1 MKSSTFKNIKASIP
15 SKKKAKFDLSHDVN
29 TTYDWG
35 SVQPLFNQLM
45 LPDSSININMEQLTR
60 LAPMVVPTFGRVK
73 MKNISHFVPIKEI
86 FPNWEYFLAKQQ
98 VSRPGTQGTVNTFV
112 PNVIP
117 HINNSILTMFALAGA
132 KFNWYVSGATEDPG
146 INNVNTW
153 RSYKNVGSFGTID
166 GDRDAIEAG
175 RIMLYHLFHMT
186 NAQQYQSYNLH
197 SINYEGPIADFRFL
211 TTGIMNNGTALSS
224 GIRFNSETFSNL
236 PAISTIAP
244 WPFNDVN
251 TETHSANAEQSP
263 IDSLK
268 PIETITMEGADLIWE
283 SDVITTALRTDANSI
298 WNGMNTDFFDGCKI
312 RICFKLSSFGK
323 RLRKVLIGLGYNFS
337 LTDGTEVSI
346 LPLLAYFKAYW
357 DSYAPERDRNFY
369 MTDAWKIIQFCED
382 SNANCAITSVLN
394 NNTTKTQEIISI
406 IKRFIFDVG
415 TTFATEKVNAISAAT
430 DEMFMQAEN
439 SAGIYDIV
447 AEIMSEYNKRFIDAE
462 EMVLRTN
469 PEISEL
475 DNTNYEPALRN
486 ALNNSYARLSQ
497 PQLDVLKKAY
507 IYVNKYS
514 VAGKQIEEILRMNGL
529 GNYVEECRGK
539 FITADESTVK
549 ISDVVAT
556 AQTNAEDAADRV
568 ELGQYGGRGLGIG
581 NGQISFNTDKHGYF
595 IVLSSI
601 VPESGYV
608 NAPDMTNEAIE
619 FGDFYQPEFD
629 GINYEAVAKK
639 QVIGSPLVNSKGD
652 NTMNSTFGLL
662 PTYSNWKFRSN
673 KANGDFS
680 LNSQAKSLTP
690 YTLDKY
696 IPVDT
701 VNVRTVLEDADPD
714 NHETYTYVSPT
725 FTYRD
730 LPNAG
735 EEYRYINKMAWNGN
749 YNRIFKNIN
758 DGVDWVNFSLNNN
771 AYLYNSYEYD
781 NFLVH
786 NVFNVAYWA
795 PMKSIEDSYNT
806 YDEDDNENRSSI
818 KRS

>member
-1 MKSSTFKNIKASIP
+1 MKSSSLKNIKASIP

-98 VSRPGTQGTVNTFV
+98 VSRPGSSGTVSTFV
-112 PNVIP
+112 PHVLP

-132 KFNWYVSGATEDPG
+132 KFNWYVSGATNQPG
-146 INNVNTW
+146 TNNVNTW
-153 RSYKNVGSFGTID
+153 RDYQNVGSFTGID
-166 GDRDAIEAG
+166 GDQAAITAG
-175 RIMLYHLFHMT
+175 RIMLNHLLHLT
-186 NAQQYQSYNLH
+186 NAQQYQSYTLS
-197 SINYEGPIADFRFL
+197 SINYDGPIADFRLL
-211 TTGIMNNGTALSS
+211 TTGSQADGTALTS

-251 TETHSANAEQSP
+251 TETHSANAEQSAY
-263 IDSLK
+263 DSLK
-268 PIETITMEGADLIWE
+268 PIETITMDGADLIWE
-283 SDVITTALRTDANSI
+283 SDVIDSNKRADANSI
-298 WNGMNTDFFDGCKI
+298 WNGMNTTFFDGCKI

-323 RLRKVLIGLGYNFS
+323 RLRKALIGLGYNFS
-337 LTDGTEVSI
+337 LTDSTEVSI

-382 SNANCAITSVLN
+382 SNANCDLTSILTG
-394 NNTTKTQEIISI
+394 NTTKTQEIVSI
-406 IKRFIFDVG
+406 IKRFIFEVG

-430 DEMFMQAEN
+430 DEMFMQGEN
-439 SAGIYDIV
+439 SYGVYDIINEV
-447 AEIMSEYNKRFIDAE
+447 MTEYN
-462 EMVLRTN
+462 RTFSLQN
-469 PEISEL
+469 EDMDISQYPEIRTF
-475 DNTNYEPALRN
+475 DIEPVLRN
-486 ALNNSYARLSQ
+486 APASQFTRLSQ
-497 PQLDVLKKAY
+497 PALDVLKKAY

-529 GNYVEECRGK
+529 GNYVEECKGK
-539 FITADESTVK
+539 FITADETTIK

-556 AQTNAEDAADRV
+556 AQTNADDAADRV

-601 VPESGYV
+601 VPEAGYV

-639 QVIGSPLVNSKGD
+639 QVIGSPLVNTKGD
-652 NTMNSTFGLL
+652 DTMNQTFGLL

-701 VNVRTVLEDADPD
+701 VNVRGVYPNSDPQL
-714 NHETYTYVSPT
+714 HENFTYVSPT
-725 FTYRD
+725 FTYND

-749 YNRIFKNIN
+749 YNRIFKNMN

-795 PMKSIEDSYNT
+795 PMKSIEDSYST
-806 YDEDDNENRSSI
+806 YDEDDTENRSSI

>member
-117 HINNSILTMFALAGA
+117 HINSSILTMFALAGA
-132 KFNWYVSGATEDPG
+132 KFNWYVSGATEEPG

-153 RSYKNVGSFGTID
+153 RSYKNVGSFNNIT
-166 GDRDAIEAG
+166 GDTEAITAG
-175 RIMLYHLFHMT
+175 RVMLNHLFHLT
-186 NAQQYQSYNLH
+186 NAQQYNSYTLN
-197 SINYEGPIADFRFL
+197 SINYTGPMADFRLL
-211 TTGIMNNGTALSS
+211 TTGSQTNGTALTS

-236 PAISTIAP
+236 PAISTTAP

-251 TETHSANAEQSP
+251 TETHSANAEQSAY
-263 IDSLK
+263 DSLK

-283 SDVITTALRTDANSI
+283 SDMITSTKRGDTNSI
-298 WNGMNTDFFDGCKI
+298 WNGMNTTFFDGCKI
-312 RICFKLSSFGK
+312 RLCFKLSSFGK
-323 RLRKVLIGLGYNFS
+323 RLRKILIGLGYNFS
-337 LTDGTEVSI
+337 LTDGTEISI

-382 SNANCAITSVLN
+382 SNTNCDLTSVLT

-430 DEMFMQAEN
+430 DEMFMQGEN
-439 SAGIYDIV
+439 SYGVYDIINEV
-447 AEIMSEYNKRFIDAE
+447 MTEYN
-462 EMVLRTN
+462 RTFNLQNEDMKIFQN
-469 PEISEL
+469 PETRTFDI
-475 DNTNYEPALRN
+475 EPVLRN
-486 ALNNSYARLSQ
+486 APSSTFTRLSQ

-539 FITADESTVK
+539 FITADESTIK

-556 AQTNAEDAADRV
+556 AQTNADDAEDRV

-601 VPESGYV
+601 VPEAGYV

-652 NTMNSTFGLL
+652 DTMNSTFGLL

-701 VNVRTVLEDADPD
+701 VNVRGIYENSNPD
-714 NHETYTYVSPT
+714 EHETFTYVSPT
-725 FTYRD
+725 FTYND

-749 YNRIFKNIN
+749 YNRIFKNMN

-795 PMKSIEDSYNT
+795 PMKSIEDSYST
-806 YDEDDNENRSSI
+806 YDEDDNENRRSI
-818 KRS
+818 RRS